1 MMPGPPT
8 FWMKQHPA
16 FYGQTGKCPLTRGV
30 LRPYMWAFGNR
41 LHVRISSPSDKENV
55 NAGGCQ
61 VQEWMTGS
69 GGLPASEGVLFLNRW
84 LFERLFVLGE
94 WVRRLP

>member
-1 MMPGPPT
+1 
-8 FWMKQHPA
+8 
-16 FYGQTGKCPLTRGV
+16 
-30 LRPYMWAFGNR
+30 MWAFGNR
-41 LHVRISSPSDKENV
+41 LHVRIWSPSDKENV

-61 VQEWMTGS
+61 VQEWMTWEWW
-69 GGLPASEGVLFLNRW
+69 LASVRRGTFAESW